1 MQHQENLH
9 EAVPKKIPKN
19 YVLFHD
25 GHSYRREDHET
36 ICSPKER
43 FTEWIGQA
51 DLIIGFDIVNAI
63 IEIENANGCDLSAL
77 FRESRIIDLKILFQ
91 LVSLA
96 TEGNLFV
103 PTNIRDLNK
112 TLRIRRLICPSIEED
127 DSISVHLETIKVCHD
142 YLEWKIRKIDGSNGL
157 THDIQVRADY
167 ALRKIEKIGY
177 AVDRQQVEIL
187 SSYTQSKIQ
196 DELKILELYGWSP
209 GAGSESRYEEIVESL
224 KQSHAINLPITK
236 TGKVSSA
243 ERHLSDL
250 STTIPFFKS
259 YLEFFSLRKLQST
272 YLEKMKVDVLHPH
285 YNTLVSTGRTSS
297 FDPNFQNFPRD
308 EAIRRCFVPRS
319 GYKLLVADYST
330 IELCALAQT
339 CITKFGFSRMGE
351 LINSGVDLHRWF
363 ASIILNKSENK
374 VSKQERTYAKACNF
388 GFPGGLGVKQF
399 LEYAKHTYGID
410 DLDLKTARNF
420 KAQWLEAFPEMNS
433 YLSAEG
439 HAYRTKATTATITGR
454 LRAGCTFTQAKNFPF
469 QGLAADGAKISL
481 FNLVTSSFRVLNYVH
496 DEFVIELLDDEFLI
510 ERRSKAEHIMI
521 QGMRAVCPNVEIR
534 IESEICDY
542 WKKL

>member
-1 MQHQENLH
+1 MQHQENLP
-9 EAVPKKIPKN
+9 EVVPKKISKN

-25 GHSYRREDHET
+25 GHFYRREDHEI

-51 DLIIGFDIVNAI
+51 DLIIGFDIVNMI

-77 FRESRIIDLKILFQ
+77 FRDSRIIDLKILFQ

-103 PTNIRDLNK
+103 PSNIRDLNK
-112 TLRIRRLICPSIEED
+112 TLRLRRLICPNIEED
-127 DSISVHLETIKVCHD
+127 DSVSARLETIKVCHD

-157 THDIQVRADY
+157 THDIQIRADY

-177 AVDRQQVEIL
+177 AIDRQQVEIL
-187 SSYTQSKIQ
+187 SAHTQAKIQ
-196 DELKILELYGWSP
+196 DELQFLGSYGWSP
-209 GAGSESRYEEIVESL
+209 GTGSESRYEEIVESL
-224 KQSHAINLPITK
+224 KQSHVINLPITK

-250 STTIPFFKS
+250 STTIPFFRS

-330 IELCALAQT
+330 VELCALAQT

-351 LINSGVDLHRWF
+351 LINSGADLHRWF
-363 ASIILNKSENK
+363 ASIILKKSEDQ
-374 VSKQERTYAKACNF
+374 VTKQERTYAKACNF

-410 DLDLKTARNF
+410 DLDLKTAKDF
-420 KAQWLEAFPEMNS
+420 KVQWLEAFPEMNS
-433 YLSAEG
+433 YLSAQG
-439 HAYRTKATTATITGR
+439 HAYRTKAISATITGR

-481 FNLVTSSFRVLNYVH
+481 FNLITSDFRVLNYVH

-510 ERRSKAEHIMI
+510 ERRSEAEHIMV

>member
-1 MQHQENLH
+1 MQYQENLP
-9 EAVPKKIPKN
+9 EVVPKKISNN

-25 GHSYRREDHET
+25 GHFYRKEDHE
-36 ICSPKER
+36 IVCSPNEQ
-43 FTEWIGQA
+43 FTEWTSKA
-51 DLIIGFDIVNAI
+51 HLIIGFDIVNAI
-63 IEIENANGCDLSAL
+63 IESEGAVDCNLSVL
-77 FRESRIIDLKILFQ
+77 FRDSRVIDLKILFK

-96 TEGNLFV
+96 TEGSLFA
-103 PTNIRDLNK
+103 PSNIHDLNK
-112 TLRIRRLICPSIEED
+112 TLRLRRLICPNIEED
-127 DSISVHLETIKVCHD
+127 DSVSVRLETIKVCYD
-142 YLEWKIRKIDGSNGL
+142 YLEWKIRKIDGSNSL
-157 THDIQVRADY
+157 THDIQIRADY
-167 ALRKIEKIGY
+167 ALRKVEKIGY
-177 AVDRQQVEIL
+177 AIDRQQVEVL
-187 SSYTQSKIQ
+187 SAHTQSEIQ
-196 DELKILELYGWSP
+196 DELKILESYGWSP

-224 KQSHAINLPITK
+224 KQSHVINLPITK

-250 STTIPFFKS
+250 SVTIPFFKS

-339 CITKFGFSRMGE
+339 CLTRFGFSRMGE

-363 ASIILNKSENK
+363 ASIILNKSENQ

-420 KAQWLEAFPEMNS
+420 KTQWLEAFPEMNS

-439 HAYRTKATTATITGR
+439 HAYRTKAVAATVTGR

-481 FNLVTSSFRVLNYVH
+481 FNLITSGFRVLNYVH
-496 DEFVIELLDDEFLI
+496 DEFVIELLDDGSLS
-510 ERRSKAEHIMI
+510 ERRSEAEQIMI
-521 QGMRAVCPNVEIR
+521 QGMKSACPDMEIR